1 MDVSLLFKTS
11 SLDNKIEPVQLS
23 PSQTSNRHSDS
34 FVQIYLTQTHSEVQN
49 VYRDAT
55 A

>member
-1 MDVSLLFKTS
+1 MDVSLLFKPN
-11 SLDNKIEPVQLS
+11 SLDKIEPVQLS